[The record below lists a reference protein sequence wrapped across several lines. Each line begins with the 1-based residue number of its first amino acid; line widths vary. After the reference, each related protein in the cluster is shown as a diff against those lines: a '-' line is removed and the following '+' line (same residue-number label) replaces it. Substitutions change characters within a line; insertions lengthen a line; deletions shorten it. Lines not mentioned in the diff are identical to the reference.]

1 MTPGSAPRRAADRVR
16 TVFLGSGSFAVPIF
30 EAVLAHPRI
39 ELVGVVT
46 APDRPAGRGKLL
58 RPTPVAL
65 KARSTWAP
73 LLQPARLRDEDAI
86 AQVAALRPELGLLAD
101 YGQIV
106 PGAILDLPEH
116 GILNVH
122 PSLLPR
128 HRGATP
134 IPATIAA
141 GDEQAGVTV
150 IRMAEGVDTGPIVAQ
165 EAWRLAGTETT
176 PELEAV
182 AAARGATLLG
192 RTIEPWLDGS
202 AEAVAQGDGATL
214 TRSFRRGDARLDAS
228 RPAQELE
235 RQVRARLGW
244 PGSYLETDQ
253 GRVLVHRASVGD
265 ALDGDEAGVLVRHER
280 GVALATPE
288 GRLVLVEGQ
297 LPGGRPMTGEELL
310 RGHGELVGARVTGP
324 GAAAGAAAG
333 AGERPDAPR
342 VAVASE

>member
-86 AQVAALRPELGLLAD
+86 AQVAELRPDLAILAD

-106 PGAILDLPEH
+106 PQAVLDLPAH
-116 GILNVH
+116 GMLNVH

-141 GDEQAGVTV
+141 ADERAGVTV
-150 IRMAEGVDTGPIVAQ
+150 IRMDAGIDTGPIVAE
-165 EAWRLAGTETT
+165 EAWALDGTEAT
-176 PELEAV
+176 PALEA
-182 AAARGATLLG
+182 AAALRGAELLA
-192 RTIEPWLDGS
+192 RTVGPWLDGS
-202 AEAVAQGDGATL
+202 TEAVPQGEDGATL
-214 TRSFRRGDARLDAS
+214 TRPFRRGDARLSPA
-228 RPAQELE
+228 RPARELE
-235 RQVRARLGW
+235 RQIRAQMGW
-244 PGSYLETDQ
+244 PGTYLETDH
-253 GRVLVHRASVGD
+253 GRILVRRASV
-265 ALDGDEAGVLVRHER
+265 AEAVDGDEPGTLVRHDR
-280 GVALATPE
+280 TLALTTAD
-288 GRLVLVEGQ
+288 GRLVLDEAQ

-310 RGHGELVGARVTGP
+310 RGHDELVGARATGTGSP
-324 GAAAGAAAG
+324 VAAGATRQPAA
-333 AGERPDAPR
+333 AATE
-342 VAVASE
+342 